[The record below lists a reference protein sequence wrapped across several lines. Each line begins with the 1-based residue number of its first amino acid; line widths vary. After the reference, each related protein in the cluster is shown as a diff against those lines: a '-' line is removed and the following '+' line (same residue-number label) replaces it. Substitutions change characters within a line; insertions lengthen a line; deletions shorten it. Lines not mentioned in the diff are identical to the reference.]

1 MAMRG
6 VVVSHRRGRNSI
18 HEYQAIVEV
27 EGVTSREQAST
38 LRGKKV
44 VWTTPG
50 GRKFIGK
57 VLAPHGNKG
66 RVRVRFAEGVPGQM
80 IGGVVEVV

>member
-1 MAMRG
+1 MRG

-27 EGVTSREQAST
+27 DGVTSREQAST
-38 LRGKKV
+38 LVGKRV

-50 GRKFIGK
+50 GRKFVGK

-80 IGGVVEVV
+80 IGDFVEIL

>member
-1 MAMRG
+1 MRG
-6 VVVSHRRGRNSI
+6 IVVSQRRGRNSI

-27 EGVTSREQAST
+27 DGITSREEAST

-50 GRKFIGK
+50 GKRMVGK

-66 RVRVRFAEGVPGQM
+66 RVRARFPGGVPGQM
-80 IGGVVEVV
+80 IGSVVEIL

>member
-1 MAMRG
+1 MRG

-27 EGVTSREQAST
+27 DGITSREEAST

-50 GRKFIGK
+50 GNRMVGK

-66 RVRVRFAEGVPGQM
+66 RVRVRFPEGVPGQM
-80 IGGVVEVV
+80 IGDFVEIL

>member
-1 MAMRG
+1 MRG

-27 EGVTSREQAST
+27 DGVTSREQAST
-38 LRGKKV
+38 LRGRKV
-44 VWTTPG
+44 VWTPPG
-50 GRKFIGK
+50 GRKFVGK

-66 RVRVRFAEGVPGQM
+66 RVRVRFEEGVPGQM
-80 IGGVVEVV
+80 IGSRVEIL

>member
-1 MAMRG
+1 M
-6 VVVSHRRGRNSI
+6 VSHRRGRNSI

-27 EGVTSREQAST
+27 DGVMSREQAGM
-38 LRGKKV
+38 LRGRKV

-50 GRKFIGK
+50 GRRFVGK

-66 RVRVRFAEGVPGQM
+66 RVRVRFEEGVPGQM
-80 IGGVVEVV
+80 IGSRVEIL

>member
-6 VVVSHRRGRNSI
+6 VVISHRRGRNSI
-18 HEYQAIVEV
+18 HEYQAIVDV
-27 EGVTSREQAST
+27 EGITTREEAGT
-38 LRGKKV
+38 LRGRKV

-50 GRKFIGK
+50 GRKFVGK

-66 RVRVRFAEGVPGQM
+66 RVRVRFSEGVPGQM
-80 IGGVVEVV
+80 IGSVVEIL

>member
-1 MAMRG
+1 MRG
-6 VVVSHRRGRNSI
+6 IVVSQRRGRNSI

-27 EGVTSREQAST
+27 GGVTSREQAST
-38 LRGKKV
+38 LRGKRV

-50 GRKFIGK
+50 GRKMVGK

-66 RVRVRFAEGVPGQM
+66 RVRVRFPDGVPGQM
-80 IGGVVEVV
+80 IGSVVEIL

>member
-1 MAMRG
+1 MRG
-6 VVVSHRRGRNSI
+6 IVVSQRRGRNSI

-27 EGVTSREQAST
+27 EGVTSREQASA

-50 GRKFIGK
+50 GRKMVGK

-66 RVRVRFAEGVPGQM
+66 RVRVRFPEGVPGQM
-80 IGGVVEVV
+80 VGSAVEIL